1 MDMYESY
8 DCSGIIQFNNQLF
21 EMLKEVENN
30 KEKSFFLR
38 IGNSTNYYNK
48 SIALLIKKKAPSL
61 FETYFDQ
68 VLSPKQ
74 WGKQKASL
82 KTIPKTR
89 VVFENDNLI
98 LPPGYIKVTYD

>member
-1 MDMYESY
+1 MLPPYY
-8 DCSGIIQFNNQLF
+8 NQLF

-30 KEKSFFLR
+30 KEKSCFLR

-68 VLSPKQ
+68 ALSPN
-74 WGKQKASL
+74 QKASS

-89 VVFENDNLI
+89 VIFENDNLI